1 MAEQHTG
8 HVIPLFLSLD
18 ILPLPDLKI
27 PQQLSIVHSM
37 DQKYSTNNDDFFP
50 TEFSL
55 IRLEMLIIFSTLR
68 RVRNSI
74 SL

>member
-18 ILPLPDLKI
+18 ILPLPDLII

-37 DQKYSTNNDDFFP
+37 DQKYSTHVNYEGFFS

-55 IRLEMLIIFSTLR
+55 IRLEMLMIFSTKGP
-68 RVRNSI
+68 
-74 SL
+74 